1 MVGVGVWVV
10 LGVDVGERVDVG
22 VNVEVGDGVRDVVDV
37 MEGLAPMERDDVG
50 DRVTLEDRKGVVDT
64 VEGGDA
70 VAVAVGEGVAVE
82 DGVGLAVTDGE
93 NELLAV
99 LEGEAPTVKD
109 DVGDNVTVE
118 LPLIVLLGVTC
129 AVPVPLCV
137 GEEVAVGEG
146 VELTVTE
153 ADNEVLAV
161 LEGEAPT
168 VKEKAEDINIVELPL
183 VVALKL
189 FMELAEVII
198 IVAMGLP
205 PVVGVGVSEEL

>member
-1 MVGVGVWVV
+1 M
-10 LGVDVGERVDVG
+10 
-22 VNVEVGDGVRDVVDV
+22 
-37 MEGLAPMERDDVG
+37 
-50 DRVTLEDRKGVVDT
+50 
-64 VEGGDA
+64 
-70 VAVAVGEGVAVE
+70 
-82 DGVGLAVTDGE
+82 TDGD

-118 LPLIVLLGVTC
+118 LPLIVLLGVTCAVPVPLCVGEEVAVGEGVELAVTEGDNEVLAVLEGEASTIKEDAGDDKRVLLPLILLLGVTC